1 MKKLI
6 QFSFAI
12 FLILTLTG
20 CNQDQTLQEYFV
32 EKQASDSFVSLDIPS
47 SILSLKSN
55 ASEESKKAMAS
66 IKKVN
71 LVLYKIKKEDQKEF
85 LMEKDQIKRI
95 LKGKKFS
102 ELMRMKKENMNIQL
116 TYIGGEDFIDELV
129 VFASNDDTGLLVAR
143 VLGDH
148 MRPEDLST
156 LVKDIERIDTGSPVF
171 SELKELVK

>member
-1 MKKLI
+1 MKKI
-6 QFSFAI
+6 IHFSLTA

-20 CNQDQTLQEYFV
+20 CNKEQTLQEYFI
-32 EKQASDSFVSLDIPS
+32 EKQASDDFISLDIPS
-47 SILSLKSN
+47 GILSLKVN

-71 LVLYKIKKEDQKEF
+71 LVLYKLNKENQTAF
-85 LMEKDQIKRI
+85 LKEKDQIKKI

-102 ELMRMKKENMNIQL
+102 ELMRMKKENMNIHL
-116 TYIGGEDFIDELV
+116 TYIGGEDFIDEFV
-129 VFASNDDTGLLVAR
+129 VLASNDQTGLLVAR

-148 MRPEDLST
+148 MKPEDLAK
-156 LVKDIERIDTGSPVF
+156 LVKDIESIDTKNPVF

>member
-1 MKKLI
+1 MKKLT
-6 QFSFAI
+6 QYSLVLFLVFSLA
-12 FLILTLTG
+12 G
-20 CNQDQTLQEYFV
+20 CSNEQTLQEYFV
-32 EKQASDSFVSLDIPS
+32 EKQASDKFISLDIPS
-47 SILSLKSN
+47 SILGLKEN

-71 LVLYKIKKEDQKEF
+71 LILYKLNDQNKAEF
-85 LMEKDQIKRI
+85 VMEKDQIKKI

-129 VFASNDDTGLLVAR
+129 VFASNDETGLLVAR

-148 MRPEDLST
+148 MKPEDLAT
-156 LVKDIERIDTGSPVF
+156 LVRDIEKIDTNSPVF
-171 SELKELVK
+171 SDLKELAK

>member
-6 QFSFAI
+6 QYSLVL
-12 FLILTLTG
+12 FLIFSIVG
-20 CNQDQTLQEYFV
+20 CGNEQTLQEYFV
-32 EKQASDSFVSLDIPS
+32 EKQASDKFISLDIPS
-47 SILSLKSN
+47 SILSLKES
-55 ASEESKKAMAS
+55 ASEESKNAIAS

-71 LVLYKIKKEDQKEF
+71 LVFYKLNEQNKAEF
-85 LMEKDQIKRI
+85 VMEKDQIKKI

-129 VFASNDDTGLLVAR
+129 VFGSNDNTGLLVAR

-148 MRPEDLST
+148 MKPEDLAT
-156 LVKDIERIDTGSPVF
+156 LVRDIEKIDTNSPVF
-171 SELKELVK
+171 KDLKELVK